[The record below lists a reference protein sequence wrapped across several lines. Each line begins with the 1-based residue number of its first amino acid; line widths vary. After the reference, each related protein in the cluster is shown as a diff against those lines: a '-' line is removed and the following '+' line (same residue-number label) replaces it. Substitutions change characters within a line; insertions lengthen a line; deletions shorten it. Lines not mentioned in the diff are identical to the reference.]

1 MMAAPNITA
10 EYADEYIGYE
20 LVDFASAMIGILI
33 CFVSLRFIA
42 RIISRT
48 SFGTDDYLTIPA
60 LVSVLALCGVSIG
73 MYNGELVPNLAKVFG
88 MKCRRY

>member
-1 MMAAPNITA
+1 MATIQLTP
-10 EYADEYIGYE
+10 EYAEEYIGYE
-20 LVDFASAMIGILI
+20 LVDFASAMIAILV

-42 RIISRT
+42 RIISKT

-73 MYNGELVPNLAKVFG
+73 M
-88 MKCRRY
+88 